1 MALKSAYNYVRENID
16 SNFDKY
22 VADNVSYGCEEDIED
37 IKRWISEEG
46 EDAQVALYCKN
57 RSRMIK
63 YFCPEKDSHNFPVLL
78 LYIFRTYGFL
88 P

>member
-46 EDAQVALYCKN
+46 E
-57 RSRMIK
+57 
-63 YFCPEKDSHNFPVLL
+63 SHIG
-78 LYIFRTYGFL
+78 YS
-88 P
+88 